1 MKRIIGLLVLVM
13 IFMVNPAI
21 AADNDPAGIDPA
33 KGEFVNGKYTNKS
46 PAFTMQF
53 PDGWETDKKEGNEV
67 FRIVGLHPY
76 KIPVVAL
83 DMLDKGAN
91 APELGSDAA
100 VAAYLAHM
108 KKNQPKSTNHKVE
121 KKGIVELQGGIK
133 AMNLIIRWNLNPM
146 VEVFS
151 SVLQVYKG
159 DKIITLNAT
168 TVEAEGTTADELTAI
183 LKTLEF
189 K

>member
-13 IFMVNPAI
+13 IFMINPAV
-21 AADNDPAGIDPA
+21 AAALDPASIDPA
-33 KGEFVNGKYTNKS
+33 KGEYVNGKYINKS

-53 PDGWETDKKEGNEV
+53 PDGWETDKKEGDEI
-67 FRIVGLHPY
+67 FRIAGLHPY

-83 DMLDKGAN
+83 NILDKVAD
-91 APELGSDAA
+91 APEMGSDRA
-100 VAAYLAHM
+100 VAAYLAFM
-108 KKNQPKSTNHKVE
+108 KENQPKSFNHKVE
-121 KKGIVELQGGIK
+121 KKGTLELQGGIK

-159 DKIITLNAT
+159 DKLITLNAT
-168 TVEAEGTTADELTAI
+168 TVDAEGTTADELTAI